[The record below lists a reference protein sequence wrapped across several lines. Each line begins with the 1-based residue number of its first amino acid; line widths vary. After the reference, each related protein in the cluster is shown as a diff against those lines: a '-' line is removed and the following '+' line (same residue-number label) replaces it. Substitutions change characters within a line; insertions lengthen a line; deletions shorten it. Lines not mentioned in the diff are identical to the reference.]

1 LTLEP
6 ENSFDVFEIML
17 NISHRIHFGFGYT
30 VEVSPCLTYESK
42 PKK

>member
-6 ENSFDVFEIML
+6 ENSSDVLEIML
-17 NISHRIHFGFGYT
+17 NISYRIHFGFVYT
-30 VEVSPCLTYESK
+30 VEVSPSLTYESK